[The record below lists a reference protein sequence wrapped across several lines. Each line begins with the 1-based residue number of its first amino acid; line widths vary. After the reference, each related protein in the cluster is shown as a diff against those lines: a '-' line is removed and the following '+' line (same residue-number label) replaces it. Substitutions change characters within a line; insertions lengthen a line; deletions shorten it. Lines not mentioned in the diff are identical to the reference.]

1 MQSLKCQALE
11 MELANAES
19 PNALPFLLGMLTSD
33 CLGKV
38 KTWLAQT
45 QTYFDTMRLKVPDSH
60 IAEPNL
66 L

>member
-1 MQSLKCQALE
+1 

>member
-1 MQSLKCQALE
+1 ML
-11 MELANAES
+11 S
-19 PNALPFLLGMLTSD
+19 PQMPCLFCEGMLTSD